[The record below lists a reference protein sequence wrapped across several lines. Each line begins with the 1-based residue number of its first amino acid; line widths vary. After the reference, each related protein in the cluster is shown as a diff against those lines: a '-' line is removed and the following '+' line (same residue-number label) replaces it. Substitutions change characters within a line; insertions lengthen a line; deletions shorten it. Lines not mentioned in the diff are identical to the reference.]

1 MDPIKSLQKRSL
13 SESSSEWLPLKK
25 RRESQASTT
34 TASNSEELDHDAIQR
49 LNQALESNSDSEDE
63 GESTT
68 TSFAS
73 HNTNEHPYGAA
84 SDNKSQDK
92 SNNEAQYSS
101 ISMKLMA
108 SMGYKAGTGLGKAGQ
123 GRVEPVT
130 ASMQRG
136 QRGLGYII
144 KALEDEKVQWDA
156 SKEVVEVE
164 ERVEWLPSNDEPCPS
179 IKELKSW
186 LKEGPRKETISDETE
201 YCQKDILDAILKSKS
216 IFDEL
221 EVNTCIGHALSESGI
236 SHRLLQ
242 KKHRR

>member
-1 MDPIKSLQKRSL
+1 MDPMKSLQKRSL
-13 SESSSEWLPLKK
+13 SESSNEWLPLKK

-34 TASNSEELDHDAIQR
+34 TASNSEEHDHDAIQR

-63 GESTT
+63 STS
-68 TSFAS
+68 TSFPTFS
-73 HNTNEHPYGAA
+73 HSMNEYPSGAA
-84 SDNKSQDK
+84 SNTK
-92 SNNEAQYSS
+92 SNNGAQYSS

-123 GRVEPVT
+123 GIVEPVA

-201 YCQKDILDAILKSKS
+201 YCQKEILDAILKSKS

-221 EVNTCIGHALSESGI
+221 EVNTCIGHVLSESGI

>member
-13 SESSSEWLPLKK
+13 SECSSEWLPLKK

-63 GESTT
+63 GEST
-68 TSFAS
+68 SFANFS
-73 HNTNEHPYGAA
+73 PSTNDHPSREA
-84 SDNKSQDK
+84 SNNK

-144 KALEDEKVQWDA
+144 KALEDEKVQWDP
-156 SKEVVEVE
+156 SKDVVEVE
-164 ERVEWLPSNDEPCPS
+164 ETVAMA
-179 IKELKSW
+179 KEDDRCSV
-186 LKEGPRKETISDETE
+186 SDGT
-201 YCQKDILDAILKSKS
+201 
-216 IFDEL
+216 
-221 EVNTCIGHALSESGI
+221 TRG
-236 SHRLLQ
+236 
-242 KKHRR
+242 

>member
-1 MDPIKSLQKRSL
+1 MDPMKSLQKRSL
-13 SESSSEWLPLKK
+13 SESSNEWLPLKK

-49 LNQALESNSDSEDE
+49 LNQALESNSDSE
-63 GESTT
+63 GEST
-68 TSFAS
+68 SFANFS
-73 HNTNEHPYGAA
+73 PSINDHPSREA
-84 SDNKSQDK
+84 SNNK

-123 GRVEPVT
+123 GIVEPVA

-156 SKEVVEVE
+156 SKEVVKVE
-164 ERVEWLPSNDEPCPS
+164 EPIEWIPSNEEPCPS
-179 IKELKSW
+179 INELKSW
-186 LKEGPRKETISDETE
+186 LKEGPRKETIGDEVE
-201 YCQKDILDAILKSKS
+201 YCQKEILDAILKSKS

-221 EVNTCIGHALSESGI
+221 EVNTFFGHILHYVKI
-236 SHRLLQ
+236 IHINV
-242 KKHRR
+242 